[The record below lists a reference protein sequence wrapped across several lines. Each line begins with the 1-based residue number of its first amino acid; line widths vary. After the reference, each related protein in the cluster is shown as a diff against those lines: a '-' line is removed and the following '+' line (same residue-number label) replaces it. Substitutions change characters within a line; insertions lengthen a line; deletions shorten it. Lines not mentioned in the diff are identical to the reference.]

1 VHTLDI
7 PKKLHGRGG
16 SCEKIVIIHERDV
29 CDIAWYKIMGISR
42 STYMSYKHEKKKV
55 VRDTFFALL

>member
-16 SCEKIVIIHERDV
+16 SCEKIVTIHERDV
-29 CDIAWYKIMGISR
+29 CDIAWVKIMGISL
-42 STYMSYKHEKKKV
+42 STYMSYKHEKKGC
-55 VRDTFFALL
+55 